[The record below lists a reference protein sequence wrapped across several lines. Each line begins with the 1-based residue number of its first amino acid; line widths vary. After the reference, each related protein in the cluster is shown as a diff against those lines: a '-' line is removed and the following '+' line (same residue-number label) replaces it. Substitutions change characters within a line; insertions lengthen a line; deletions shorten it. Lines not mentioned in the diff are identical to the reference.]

1 MSLLVLTPG
10 TSSPTLAASAK
21 ATGPEHIALIRQVFP
36 DITSDLRAQTSIPV
50 RHIRADYEPDSLSG
64 AMKIREEGFYPVT
77 NGKHHDFVLALD
89 VSHTGDAL
97 NSWGCETLLV
107 LLRMQP
113 HPRVLDVAD
122 IQMDRESGVWDKPAV
137 LIGGSH
143 DALVTFYSHLNAGED
158 YLVPGIIE
166 IVGDKFVQSKAD
178 LPMAYC
184 ARNATAELHESLSLV
199 RSKKGPWPIIFRMKV
214 EAKKVDEDTQKTLKS
229 ETKTFSFGLVQK
241 NGRWRCVGDAKPC
254 KAMARMQVRF
264 GFADN

>member
-1 MSLLVLTPG
+1 
-10 TSSPTLAASAK
+10 
-21 ATGPEHIALIRQVFP
+21 
-36 DITSDLRAQTSIPV
+36 V
-50 RHIRADYEPDSLSG
+50 RHIRADYEPDNLSG
-64 AMKIREEGFYPVT
+64 AMKVREEGFYPVA

-97 NSWGCETLLV
+97 NSWGGETLLV

-137 LIGGSH
+137 LTGGSH

-158 YLVPGIIE
+158 YLVPGIVE

-178 LPMAYC
+178 LPMAYS
-184 ARNATAELHESLSLV
+184 ARNATAELHESFSFV
-199 RSKKGPWPIIFRMKV
+199 RSKKGAWPVIFRMKV

-229 ETKTFSFGLVQK
+229 ESKTFSFGLVQK

-254 KAMARMQVRF
+254 KAMARLQERF
-264 GFADN
+264 GFSDN